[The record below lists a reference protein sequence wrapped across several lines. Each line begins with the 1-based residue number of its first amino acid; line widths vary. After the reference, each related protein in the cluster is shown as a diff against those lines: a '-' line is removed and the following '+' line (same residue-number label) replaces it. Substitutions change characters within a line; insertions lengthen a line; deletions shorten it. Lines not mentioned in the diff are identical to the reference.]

1 MIPISVTFYE
11 EQSGKIKSV
20 YRGTEDSLALQ
31 SEYGVYPYV
40 LGDFSGNDFYVNV
53 ETETANPRLE
63 MPLITIV
70 PEIIADGQPQDIIS
84 EVPIGSSVTWP
95 DGYIERANN
104 DTVTFGVDLPGTY
117 TFRLT
122 AVPYLDQEV
131 VIEAIAAT

>member
-40 LGDFSGNDFYVNV
+40 LGDFSGNGFYIDI
-53 ETETANPRLE
+53 ETETANPRPE
-63 MPLITIV
+63 MPLTTIAS
-70 PEIIADGQPQDIIS
+70 EIVADGQLQDVIS
-84 EVPIGSSVTWP
+84 GVPLGSTIKWP
-95 DGYIERANN
+95 DGYIEQASN

-117 TFRLT
+117 TFRFT
-122 AVPYLDQEV
+122 AIPYLDQEV
-131 VIEAIAAT
+131 VIEAIPAA